1 MTDIVNLT
9 PHYIGSPTPGVNL
22 YQLPNASMQV
32 LQDIINATWN
42 EGKTTKDE
50 FSAKITAAVAGFL
63 DVTASPHVSAG
74 VVSVPS
80 ITEPA
85 VTIPTDVTVTEVYDQ
100 WKTQYLELATWLDG
114 KFTTFR
120 STYFPDENAAY
131 TACEDWLQAAIAN
144 PEAGLP
150 PTVAAQIWGDDAA
163 RILSDKTRAQD
174 TVIVQFASRRFP
186 LPPDAAA
193 SAVLQIEQ
201 KAQDEMAESSRKVAI
216 MSVEMQKFNV
226 ESLLK
231 LRDLAMRDAVEYIKA
246 LVSAPEMTS
255 RLSNIGY
262 DAQSK
267 LISSVSS
274 FYGARTEAAK
284 VMSAVAQYNNS
295 TALEAAVKNQMS
307 DLAMVDNKL
316 KALLAECQA
325 IAQMVTGFI
334 NNLHVSASLQANG
347 GTTVSQSNEF

>member
-1 MTDIVNLT
+1 MTDIVNLSS
-9 PHYIGSPTPGVNL
+9 HYIGSPTPGVNL

-32 LQDIINATWN
+32 LEDIINATWN
-42 EGKTTKDE
+42 EGITTKAE
-50 FSAKITAAVAGFL
+50 FSAKMATALSGFLDITAA
-63 DVTASPHVSAG
+63 PHVSAG
-74 VVSVPS
+74 TVTVPTISEPMVDIPTSVSVEN
-80 ITEPA
+80 I
-85 VTIPTDVTVTEVYDQ
+85 YDQ
-100 WKTQYLELATWLDG
+100 WATQYLELATWLDG

-120 STYFPDENAAY
+120 NTYFPDESAAY

-144 PEAGLP
+144 PDAGLP
-150 PTVAAQIWGDDAA
+150 PAVAAQIWGDDAA

-174 TVIVQFASRRFP
+174 AVIAQFASRRFP

-201 KAQDEMAESSRKVAI
+201 KAQEEIAGSSRKVAI

-231 LRDLAMRDAVEYIKA
+231 LRDLAMRDAVEYVKA
-246 LVSAPEMTS
+246 LASAPEMTS
-255 RLSNIGY
+255 RLTNIGY

-274 FYGARTEAAK
+274 YYGARVEATK

-316 KALLAECQA
+316 KALLAEAQS

>member
-9 PHYIGSPTPGVNL
+9 SHYIGSPTPGVNL

-32 LQDIINATWN
+32 LEDIINATWT
-42 EGKTTKDE
+42 EGQTTKAD
-50 FSAKITAAVAGFL
+50 FSAKIATALSGFL
-63 DVTASPHVSAG
+63 DITAAPHVSAG
-74 VVSVPS
+74 TVTVPT
-80 ITEPA
+80 IAEPS
-85 VTIPTDVTVTEVYDQ
+85 VTIPTSITVDDVYNKWATE
-100 WKTQYLELATWLDG
+100 YLNLATWLDG
-114 KFTTFR
+114 KFTSFR
-120 STYFPDENAAY
+120 NTYFPDENAAY

-144 PEAGLP
+144 PDAGLP

-163 RILSDKTRAQD
+163 RILADKTRAQD
-174 TVIVQFASRRFP
+174 AVIAQFASRRFP

-231 LRDLAMRDAVEYIKA
+231 LRDLAMRDAVEYVKA

-274 FYGARTEAAK
+274 FYGARTEATK

-295 TALEAAVKNQMS
+295 TALDAAVKNQMA
-307 DLAMVDNKL
+307 DLTLIEDKL
-316 KALLAECQA
+316 KALLAEAQA
-325 IAQMVTGFI
+325 IAQMTTALF
-334 NNLHVSASLQANG
+334 NNIHVSASLQSNG
-347 GTTVSQSNEF
+347 GTTVSQSNEV

>member
-1 MTDIVNLT
+1 MTDIVNLES
-9 PHYIGSPTPGVNL
+9 HYIGSPTPGVNL

-42 EGKTTKDE
+42 EGRLNKAEFTAKMSAAMTT
-50 FSAKITAAVAGFL
+50 FL
-63 DVTASPHVSAG
+63 DTTTAPHVTAGSVTVPAITEPLVDIPTS
-74 VVSVPS
+74 VSVP
-80 ITEPA
+80 A
-85 VTIPTDVTVTEVYDQ
+85 VYDQ
-100 WKTQYLELATWLDG
+100 WATEYLELATWLDG

-120 STYFPDENAAY
+120 NTYFPDEAVAY

-144 PEAGLP
+144 PDAGLP

-174 TVIVQFASRRFP
+174 SVLAQFAARRFP

-201 KAQDEMAESSRKVAI
+201 KAQDELAESSRKVA
-216 MSVEMQKFNV
+216 MLSVDLQKFNV
-226 ESLLK
+226 EKLLQ
-231 LRDLAMRDAVEYIKA
+231 LRDLSMKDAVEYVKA
-246 LVSAPEMTS
+246 LASAPEMTS
-255 RLSNIGY
+255 RLMNIGY

-274 FYGARTEAAK
+274 YYNARTQAQE
-284 VMSAVAQYNNS
+284 VMSKVAQYNNS
-295 TALEAAVKNQMS
+295 TALQAAEKNQMS
-307 DLAMVDNKL
+307 DLTMIEDKL
-316 KALLAECQA
+316 KALLAEAQS
-325 IAQMVTGFI
+325 IAQMTTALF
-334 NNLHVSASLQANG
+334 NNIHVGATLQANG

>member
-9 PHYIGSPTPGVNL
+9 SHYIGSPTPGVNL

-32 LQDIINATWN
+32 LEDIINATWT
-42 EGKTTKDE
+42 EGQTTKAD
-50 FSAKITAAVAGFL
+50 FSAKIATALSGFL
-63 DVTASPHVSAG
+63 DITAAPHVSAG
-74 VVSVPS
+74 TVTVPT
-80 ITEPA
+80 IAEPS
-85 VTIPTDVTVTEVYDQ
+85 VTIPTSITVDDVYNKWATE
-100 WKTQYLELATWLDG
+100 YLNLATWLDG
-114 KFTTFR
+114 KFTSFR
-120 STYFPDENAAY
+120 NTYFPDENAAY

-144 PEAGLP
+144 PDAGLP

-163 RILSDKTRAQD
+163 RILADKTRAQD
-174 TVIVQFASRRFP
+174 AVIAQFASRRFP

-231 LRDLAMRDAVEYIKA
+231 LRDLAMRDAVEYVKA

-267 LISSVSS
+267 LISAVSS
-274 FYGARTEAAK
+274 YYNARTGAAELTYK
-284 VMSAVAQYNNS
+284 GTQHNA
-295 TALEAAVKNQMS
+295 
-307 DLAMVDNKL
+307 DLTQDTNTQNL
-316 KALLAECQA
+316 KSEMM
-325 IAQMVTGFI
+325 MVTEWVKAILMEVQTMSQMATSLF
-334 NNLHVSASLQANG
+334 NNIHAQTSLGVSNSKS
-347 GTTVSQSNEF
+347 VSQSV

>member
-9 PHYIGSPTPGVNL
+9 SHYIGSPTPGVNL

-32 LQDIINATWN
+32 LEDIINATWT
-42 EGKTTKDE
+42 EGQTTKAE
-50 FSAKITAAVAGFL
+50 FSAKIATALSGFL
-63 DVTASPHVSAG
+63 DITAAPHVSAG

-80 ITEPA
+80 ITEPT
-85 VTIPTDVTVTEVYDQ
+85 VTIPTSVTVDDVYDK
-100 WKTQYLELATWLDG
+100 WATEYLNLATWLDG

-131 TACEDWLQAAIAN
+131 TACEDWLQAAVAN
-144 PEAGLP
+144 PDAGLP

-174 TVIVQFASRRFP
+174 AVIAQFASRRFP

-201 KAQDEMAESSRKVAI
+201 KAQDDMASSSRKVAI

-231 LRDLAMRDAVEYIKA
+231 LRDIAMRDAVEYVKA
-246 LVSAPEMTS
+246 LASAPEMTS

-274 FYGARTEAAK
+274 FYGARSEAAK
-284 VMSAVAQYNNS
+284 IMSSVAQYNNS
-295 TALEAAVKNQMS
+295 TALDAAVKNQMA
-307 DLAMVDNKL
+307 DLTMIEDKL
-316 KALLAECQA
+316 KALLAEAQS
-325 IAQMVTGFI
+325 IAQMTTALF
-334 NNLHVSASLQANG
+334 NNIHVSASLQANG

>member
-1 MTDIVNLT
+1 MTDIVNLSS
-9 PHYIGSPTPGVNL
+9 HYIGSPTPGVNL

-32 LQDIINATWN
+32 LEDIINATWN
-42 EGKTTKDE
+42 EGITTKAE
-50 FSAKITAAVAGFL
+50 FSAKIATALSGFL
-63 DVTASPHVSAG
+63 DITAAPHVSAG
-74 VVSVPS
+74 TVTVPT
-80 ITEPA
+80 IAEPT

-131 TACEDWLQAAIAN
+131 TACENWLKAAIAN

-174 TVIVQFASRRFP
+174 TVISQFASRRFP

-201 KAQDEMAESSRKVAI
+201 KAQDDMAESSRKVAI

-226 ESLLK
+226 ESLLR

-274 FYGARTEAAK
+274 FYGARTEATK
-284 VMSAVAQYNNS
+284 VMSAVAQYNNN
-295 TALEAAVKNQMS
+295 TALEAAVKNQAS

-316 KALLAECQA
+316 KAMLAECQS

>member
-1 MTDIVNLT
+1 MTDIVNLSS
-9 PHYIGSPTPGVNL
+9 HYIGSPTPGVNL

-32 LQDIINATWN
+32 LEDIINATWN
-42 EGKTTKDE
+42 EGITTKAE
-50 FSAKITAAVAGFL
+50 FSAKMATALSGFLDITAA
-63 DVTASPHVSAG
+63 PHVSAG
-74 VVSVPS
+74 TVTVPTISEPTVDIPTSVSVEN
-80 ITEPA
+80 I
-85 VTIPTDVTVTEVYDQ
+85 YDQ
-100 WKTQYLELATWLDG
+100 WATQYLELATWLDG

-120 STYFPDENAAY
+120 NTYFPDESAAY

-144 PEAGLP
+144 PDAGLP
-150 PTVAAQIWGDDAA
+150 PAVAAQIWGDDAA

-174 TVIVQFASRRFP
+174 AVIAQFASRRFP

-201 KAQDEMAESSRKVAI
+201 KAQEEIAGSSRKVAI

-231 LRDLAMRDAVEYIKA
+231 LRDLAMRDAVEYVKA
-246 LVSAPEMTS
+246 LASAPEMTS
-255 RLSNIGY
+255 RLTNIGY

-274 FYGARTEAAK
+274 YYGARVEATK

-316 KALLAECQA
+316 KALLAEAQS

>member
-9 PHYIGSPTPGVNL
+9 SHYIGSPTPGVNL

-32 LQDIINATWN
+32 LEDIINATWT
-42 EGKTTKDE
+42 EGQTTKAD
-50 FSAKITAAVAGFL
+50 FSAKIATALSGFL
-63 DVTASPHVSAG
+63 DITAAPHVSAG
-74 VVSVPS
+74 TVTVPT
-80 ITEPA
+80 IAEPS
-85 VTIPTDVTVTEVYDQ
+85 VTIPTSITVDDVYNKWATE
-100 WKTQYLELATWLDG
+100 YLNLATWLDG
-114 KFTTFR
+114 KFTSFR
-120 STYFPDENAAY
+120 NTYFPDENAAY

-144 PEAGLP
+144 PDAGLP

-163 RILSDKTRAQD
+163 RILADKTRAQD
-174 TVIVQFASRRFP
+174 AVIAQFASRRFP

-231 LRDLAMRDAVEYIKA
+231 LRDLAMRDAVEYVKA

-274 FYGARTEAAK
+274 FYGARTEATK

-295 TALEAAVKNQMS
+295 TALDAAVKNQMA
-307 DLAMVDNKL
+307 DLSLIEDKL
-316 KALLAECQA
+316 KALLAEAQA
-325 IAQMVTGFI
+325 IAQMATALF
-334 NNLHVSASLQANG
+334 NNIHVSAALNANG

>member
-9 PHYIGSPTPGVNL
+9 SHYIGSPTPGVNL

-32 LQDIINATWN
+32 LEDIINATWS
-42 EGKTTKDE
+42 EGQTTKAD
-50 FSAKITAAVAGFL
+50 FSAKIATALSGFL
-63 DVTASPHVSAG
+63 DITATPHVSAG
-74 VVSVPS
+74 TVTVPT
-80 ITEPA
+80 IAEPT
-85 VTIPTDVTVTEVYDQ
+85 VTIPASVTVDDVYSKWATE
-100 WKTQYLELATWLDG
+100 YLSLATWLDG

-163 RILSDKTRAQD
+163 RILADKTRAQD
-174 TVIVQFASRRFP
+174 TVIAQFASRRFP

-231 LRDLAMRDAVEYIKA
+231 LRDLAMRDAVEYVKA

-274 FYGARTEAAK
+274 FYGARTEATK

-295 TALEAAVKNQMS
+295 TALDAAVKNQMA
-307 DLAMVDNKL
+307 DLTLIEDKL
-316 KALLAECQA
+316 KALLAEAQA
-325 IAQMVTGFI
+325 IAQMTTALF
-334 NNLHVSASLQANG
+334 NNIHVSASLQANG
-347 GTTVSQSNEF
+347 GTTVSQSGDL

>member
-1 MTDIVNLT
+1 MTDIVNLSS
-9 PHYIGSPTPGVNL
+9 HYIGSPTPGVNL

-32 LQDIINATWN
+32 LEDIINATWS
-42 EGKTTKDE
+42 EGQTTKAD
-50 FSAKITAAVAGFL
+50 FSAKIATALSGFL
-63 DVTASPHVSAG
+63 DITAAPHISAG
-74 VVSVPS
+74 TVTVPTIS
-80 ITEPA
+80 EPS
-85 VTIPTDVTVTEVYDQ
+85 VTIPTSVTVDDVYSKWSTE
-100 WKTQYLELATWLDG
+100 YLNLATWLDG

-120 STYFPDENAAY
+120 NTYFPDENVAY

-144 PEAGLP
+144 PDAGLP
-150 PTVAAQIWGDDAA
+150 PAVAAQIWGDDAA

-174 TVIVQFASRRFP
+174 AVIAQFASRRFP

-231 LRDLAMRDAVEYIKA
+231 LRDIAMRDAVEYVKA

-274 FYGARTEAAK
+274 YYGARTEATK

-295 TALEAAVKNQMS
+295 TALDAAVKNQMA
-307 DLAMVDNKL
+307 DLTMIEDKL
-316 KALLAECQA
+316 KALLAEAQS
-325 IAQMVTGFI
+325 IAQMTTALFNNI
-334 NNLHVSASLQANG
+334 NVSASLQANG

>member
-9 PHYIGSPTPGVNL
+9 SHYIGSPTPGVNL

-42 EGKTTKDE
+42 EGKTTKAE
-50 FSAKITAAVAGFL
+50 FSSKIAAAVAGFL
-63 DVTASPHVSAG
+63 DITASPHVSAG

-80 ITEPA
+80 ITEPT
-85 VTIPTDVTVTEVYDQ
+85 VSIPASVTVDDVYSKWSTE
-100 WKTQYLELATWLDG
+100 YLNLATWLDG

-144 PEAGLP
+144 PDAGLP

-174 TVIVQFASRRFP
+174 TVIAQFAARRFP

-216 MSVEMQKFNV
+216 MSVDMQKFNV

-231 LRDLAMRDAVEYIKA
+231 LRDIAMRDAVEYIKA

-274 FYGARTEAAK
+274 FYGARTEAQK

-295 TALEAAVKNQMS
+295 TALEAAVKNQMA
-307 DLAMVDNKL
+307 DLSMVENKL
-316 KALLAECQA
+316 KALLAECQS
-325 IAQMVTGFI
+325 IAQMTTALL
-334 NNLHVSASLQANG
+334 NNIQVGAHLNANG